1 MQGYHLNLT
10 FPLPDY
16 DTEYLSSPGGHL
28 ATLLGHKGAGSV
40 LSYLKTKNLAHH
52 LTASHKQ
59 FHKARFSLM
68 LVSIQL
74 TDHGERHVDN
84 IVKVRVSVIRNI
96 LGSLLLVIMLYLSP
110 TGIMKIF
117 NMIFQSQPSVW

>member
-1 MQGYHLNLT
+1 MLFLQGYHLNLT
-10 FPLPDY
+10 FPLGDY
-16 DTEYLSSPGGHL
+16 DSQYLSSPGGYVSS
-28 ATLLGHKGAGSV
+28 LLGQKGPGSI

-74 TDHGERHVDN
+74 TDHGERHVDS
-84 IVKVRVSVIRNI
+84 IVKVREKNKIVLFI
-96 LGSLLLVIMLYLSP
+96 SLFSAWVLLPP
-110 TGIMKIF
+110 T
-117 NMIFQSQPSVW
+117 